1 MIEVLWI
8 DDECKNQDVL
18 TPMGREIIELAY
30 EYGIKITPM
39 LTYKEGI
46 DAINKNSSRWSAVIL
61 DIHNQK
67 AITGKAS
74 DDFDEAKEQ
83 IVRLQGQN
91 RQLEPYIFVLSG
103 NKQYQTEHSTIRKPE
118 YCQKNIYDKNGE
130 DYKILF
136 EDILKITTVH

>member
-46 DAINKNSSRWSAVIL
+46 DAI
-61 DIHNQK
+61 
-67 AITGKAS
+67 
-74 DDFDEAKEQ
+74 FDK
-83 IVRLQGQN
+83 
-91 RQLEPYIFVLSG
+91 Y
-103 NKQYQTEHSTIRKPE
+103 
-118 YCQKNIYDKNGE
+118 
-130 DYKILF
+130 
-136 EDILKITTVH
+136 